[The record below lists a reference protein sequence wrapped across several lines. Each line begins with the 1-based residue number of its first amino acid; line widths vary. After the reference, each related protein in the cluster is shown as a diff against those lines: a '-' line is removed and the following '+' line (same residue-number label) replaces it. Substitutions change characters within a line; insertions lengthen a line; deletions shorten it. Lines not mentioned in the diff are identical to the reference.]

1 MIASMI
7 RQMWNERK
15 ANVLILLELLVV
27 FSCLLYAADYLYVK
41 YKEYKQPLGFDISHV
56 YKVWLGVVPETS
68 ADYDTTVVHTTNGID
83 DFFTIIDRL
92 EKDSRVETVGYTSGN
107 HFHYMYFNRF
117 ATFHG
122 KGLKRYG
129 YVRDVD
135 PSYFRVFKVKTA
147 DGQSWEKL
155 EKTLENNGIVVT
167 SSVAKAYYG
176 SPVEGRGKEIWI
188 TDQGDSDSTAYH
200 IGEVCEFQRYHEF
213 CPFDYAYYRNLGG
226 RDELKKYGIEILSG
240 NINLFVRMKPSADKP
255 ELMQQ
260 FRKDMEQQLRLGNIY
275 LSDII
280 PMSYYREEILRS
292 TFDDI
297 RIYAVGVSF
306 LLFNVLLGIVGTF
319 WFRARQRIPEIGL
332 RMAVGAS
339 RSVIFS
345 WLVIEGVI
353 LLVVAALP
361 SALVYMNMAHL
372 DILVQTSMWWLSPW
386 ERFAHSF
393 IITLLLLLVMI
404 IVGISFPAHQAARL
418 NPTDALKDE

>member
-68 ADYDTTVVHTTNGID
+68 ADYDTTAVHTTNGMD
-83 DFFTIIDRL
+83 DFFTIVDRL

-122 KGLKRYG
+122 IKMQRYG
-129 YVRDVD
+129 FVRDVD

-155 EKTLENNGIVVT
+155 ENALRNNQIVVT
-167 SSVAKAYYG
+167 ATVAERYFGKAT
-176 SPVEGRGKEIWI
+176 EGRGKDIWI
-188 TDQGDSDSTAYH
+188 TNQGDADSIVYH
-200 IGEVCEFQRYHEF
+200 IGEVCEPQRYQEF
-213 CPFDYAYYRNLGG
+213 SSYDYAYYRNLGG

-260 FRKDMEQQLRLGNIY
+260 FKKDMEQQLRLGNIY
-275 LSDII
+275 LSDVT
-280 PMSYYREEILRS
+280 PMSYYREEVLRS
-292 TFDDI
+292 VLDNI
-297 RIYAVGVSF
+297 RLYVVAVCF
-306 LLFNVLLGIVGTF
+306 LLFNVLLGVVGTF

-339 RSVIFS
+339 RTVIFIQ
-345 WLVIEGVI
+345 LIGEGLI
-353 LLVVAALP
+353 LLAVVTLP
-361 SALVYMNMAHL
+361 AVLIYVNLGQL
-372 DILVQTSMWWLSPW
+372 DVLTTTSMDLSMID
-386 ERFAHSF
+386 RLVHSF
-393 IITLLLLLVMI
+393 LIAFLTLATMIVAGII
-404 IVGISFPAHQAARL
+404 FPAKQAARL
-418 NPTDALKDE
+418 NPTEALKDE

>member
-68 ADYDTTVVHTTNGID
+68 ADYDTTAVHTTNGMD
-83 DFFTIIDRL
+83 DFFTIVDRL

-122 KGLKRYG
+122 IKMQRYG
-129 YVRDVD
+129 FVRDVD

-155 EKTLENNGIVVT
+155 ENALRNNQIVVT
-167 SSVAKAYYG
+167 ATVAERYFGKAT
-176 SPVEGRGKEIWI
+176 EGRGKDIWI
-188 TDQGDSDSTAYH
+188 TNQGDADSIVYH
-200 IGEVCEFQRYHEF
+200 IGEVCEPQRYQEF
-213 CPFDYAYYRNLGG
+213 SSYDYAYYRNLGG

-275 LSDII
+275 LSDVT
-280 PMSYYREEILRS
+280 PMSYYREEVLRS
-292 TFDDI
+292 VLDNI
-297 RIYAVGVSF
+297 RLYVVAVCF
-306 LLFNVLLGIVGTF
+306 LLFNVLLGVVGTF

>member
-68 ADYDTTVVHTTNGID
+68 ADYDTTAVHTTNGMD
-83 DFFTIIDRL
+83 DFFTIVDRL

-122 KGLKRYG
+122 IKMQRYG
-129 YVRDVD
+129 FVRDVD

-155 EKTLENNGIVVT
+155 ENALRNNQIVVT
-167 SSVAKAYYG
+167 ATVAERYFGKAT
-176 SPVEGRGKEIWI
+176 EGRGKDIWI
-188 TDQGDSDSTAYH
+188 TNQGDADSIVYH
-200 IGEVCEFQRYHEF
+200 IGEVCEPQRYQEF
-213 CPFDYAYYRNLGG
+213 SSYDYAYYRNLGG

-260 FRKDMEQQLRLGNIY
+260 FKKDMEQQLRLGNIY
-275 LSDII
+275 LSDVT
-280 PMSYYREEILRS
+280 PMSYYREEVLRS
-292 TFDDI
+292 VLDNI
-297 RIYAVGVSF
+297 RLYVVAVCF
-306 LLFNVLLGIVGTF
+306 LLFNVLLGVVGTF

-339 RSVIFS
+339 RTVIFIQ
-345 WLVIEGVI
+345 LIGEGLI
-353 LLVVAALP
+353 LLAVVTLP
-361 SALVYMNMAHL
+361 AVLIYVNLGQL
-372 DILVQTSMWWLSPW
+372 DVLTTTSMDLSMID
-386 ERFAHSF
+386 RLVHSF
-393 IITLLLLLVMI
+393 LMAFLTLAMMIVAGII
-404 IVGISFPAHQAARL
+404 FPAKQAARL
-418 NPTDALKDE
+418 NPTETLKDE

>member
-68 ADYDTTVVHTTNGID
+68 ADYDTTAVHTTNGMD
-83 DFFTIIDRL
+83 DFFTIVDRL

-122 KGLKRYG
+122 IKMQRYG
-129 YVRDVD
+129 FVRDVD

-155 EKTLENNGIVVT
+155 ENALRNNQIVVT
-167 SSVAKAYYG
+167 ATVAERYFGKAT
-176 SPVEGRGKEIWI
+176 EGRGKDIWI
-188 TDQGDSDSTAYH
+188 TNQGDADSIVYH
-200 IGEVCEFQRYHEF
+200 IGEVCEPQRYQEF
-213 CPFDYAYYRNLGG
+213 SSYDYAYYRNLGG

-275 LSDII
+275 LSDIT

-393 IITLLLLLVMI
+393 IITLLLLLIMI

-418 NPTDALKDE
+418 NPTEALKDE

>member
-68 ADYDTTVVHTTNGID
+68 ADYDTTAVHTTNGMD
-83 DFFTIIDRL
+83 DFFTIVDRL

-122 KGLKRYG
+122 IKMQRYG
-129 YVRDVD
+129 FVRDVD

-155 EKTLENNGIVVT
+155 ENALRNNQIVVT
-167 SSVAKAYYG
+167 ATVAERYFGKAT
-176 SPVEGRGKEIWI
+176 EGRGKDIWI
-188 TDQGDSDSTAYH
+188 TNQGDADSIVYH
-200 IGEVCEFQRYHEF
+200 IGEVCEPQRYQEF
-213 CPFDYAYYRNLGG
+213 SSYDYAYYRNLGG

-240 NINLFVRMKPSADKP
+240 NINLFVRMKPSADKS

-275 LSDII
+275 LSDVT
-280 PMSYYREEILRS
+280 PMSYYREEVLRS
-292 TFDDI
+292 VLDNI
-297 RIYAVGVSF
+297 RLYVVAVCF
-306 LLFNVLLGIVGTF
+306 LLFNVLLGVVGTF

-339 RSVIFS
+339 RTVIFIQ
-345 WLVIEGVI
+345 LIGEGLM
-353 LLVVAALP
+353 LLAVVTLP
-361 SALVYMNMAHL
+361 AVLIYVNLGQL
-372 DILVQTSMWWLSPW
+372 DVLTTTSMDLSMID
-386 ERFAHSF
+386 RLVHSF
-393 IITLLLLLVMI
+393 LIACLTLAMMI
-404 IVGISFPAHQAARL
+404 VAGIVFPAKQAARL
-418 NPTDALKDE
+418 NPTEALKDE

>member
-68 ADYDTTVVHTTNGID
+68 ADYDTTAVHTTNGMD

-176 SPVEGRGKEIWI
+176 SPVEGRGKDIWI
-188 TDQGDSDSTAYH
+188 TNQGDADSIVYH
-200 IGEVCEFQRYHEF
+200 IGEVCEPQRYQEF
-213 CPFDYAYYRNLGG
+213 SSYDYAYYRNLGG

-240 NINLFVRMKPSADKP
+240 NINLFVRMKPSVDKP

-275 LSDII
+275 LSDVT
-280 PMSYYREEILRS
+280 PMSYYREEVLRS
-292 TFDDI
+292 ALDNI
-297 RIYAVGVSF
+297 RLYVVGVCF
-306 LLFNVLLGIVGTF
+306 LLFNVLLGVVGTF

-339 RSVIFS
+339 TSVIFIQ
-345 WLVIEGVI
+345 LIGEGLM
-353 LLVVAALP
+353 LLAVVTLPALLIYANLAQLDVLTAT
-361 SALVYMNMAHL
+361 SMDLSMVDRLVYSFLMAFL
-372 DILVQTSMWWLSPW
+372 
-386 ERFAHSF
+386 
-393 IITLLLLLVMI
+393 TLAMMI
-404 IVGISFPAHQAARL
+404 VAGIVFPAKQAARL
-418 NPTDALKDE
+418 NPTEALKDE

>member
-1 MIASMI
+1 
-7 RQMWNERK
+7 MWNERK
-15 ANVLILLELLVV
+15 ANVLIFLELLVV
-27 FSCLLYAADYLYVK
+27 FICLLYASDYLYVK

-56 YKVWLGVVPETS
+56 YKVWLGVVPQNS
-68 ADYDTTVVHTTNGID
+68 ADYDTTSVHTTNGMD

-92 EKDSRVETVGYTSGN
+92 EKDSRVESVGYTTGN
-107 HFHYMYFNRF
+107 HFHYMYSNQF

-122 KGLKRYG
+122 NGIKRYG
-129 YVRDVD
+129 FVRDVD

-147 DGQSWEKL
+147 DGESWEKL

-167 SSVAKAYYG
+167 STVAKAYYG
-176 SPVEGRGKEIWI
+176 SPLEGRGKEIWI
-188 TDQGDSDSTAYH
+188 TDQGSTDSTAYR

-213 CPFDYAYYRNLGG
+213 SSFDYAYYRNLGG
-226 RDELKKYGIEILSG
+226 RDELNKYGIEILSG
-240 NINLFVRMKPSADKP
+240 NINLFVRMKPSADEP
-255 ELMQQ
+255 ALMQQ

-275 LSDII
+275 LSDVT

-292 TFDDI
+292 AFDNI
-297 RIYAVGVSF
+297 RLYSTGILF

-319 WFRARQRIPEIGL
+319 WFRSRQRIPEIGL

-339 RSVIFS
+339 RSEVFS

-361 SALVYMNMAHL
+361 AALVYMNMAHL
-372 DILVQTSMWWLSPW
+372 DILVQTSMKDLSLW
-386 ERFAHSF
+386 DRFAHSF
-393 IITLLLLLVMI
+393 IITLLLLLIMI
-404 IVGISFPAHQAARL
+404 ITGISFPARQAARL

>member
-68 ADYDTTVVHTTNGID
+68 ADYDTTAVHTTNGMD
-83 DFFTIIDRL
+83 DFFTIVDRL

-122 KGLKRYG
+122 IKMQRYG
-129 YVRDVD
+129 FVRDVD

-155 EKTLENNGIVVT
+155 ENALRNNQIVVT
-167 SSVAKAYYG
+167 ATVAERYFGKAT
-176 SPVEGRGKEIWI
+176 EGRGKDIWI
-188 TDQGDSDSTAYH
+188 TNQGDADSIVYH
-200 IGEVCEFQRYHEF
+200 IGEVCEPQRYQEF
-213 CPFDYAYYRNLGG
+213 SSYDYAYYRNLGG

-260 FRKDMEQQLRLGNIY
+260 FKKDMEQQLRLGNIY
-275 LSDII
+275 LSDVT
-280 PMSYYREEILRS
+280 PMSYYREEVLRS
-292 TFDDI
+292 VLDNI
-297 RIYAVGVSF
+297 RLYVVAVCF
-306 LLFNVLLGIVGTF
+306 LLFNVLLGVVGTF

-339 RSVIFS
+339 RTVIFIQ
-345 WLVIEGVI
+345 LIGEGLI
-353 LLVVAALP
+353 LLAVVTLP
-361 SALVYMNMAHL
+361 AVLIYVNLGQLGCADYYFDGSFH
-372 DILVQTSMWWLSPW
+372 DRSPC
-386 ERFAHSF
+386 
-393 IITLLLLLVMI
+393 T
-404 IVGISFPAHQAARL
+404 
-418 NPTDALKDE
+418 

>member
-68 ADYDTTVVHTTNGID
+68 ADYDATDTHTTHGMT
-83 DFFTIIDRL
+83 DFYTIYDRL
-92 EKDSRVETVGYTSGN
+92 AKDPRVESVCYTGGN
-107 HFHYMYFNRF
+107 HFHYMYFNQF

-188 TDQGDSDSTAYH
+188 TDQGYADSVAYR
-200 IGEVCEFQRYHEF
+200 IGEVCEPQRYSEF
-213 CPFDYAYYRNLGG
+213 SSYDYAYYRNLGG
-226 RDELKKYGIEILSG
+226 RDELMQYDVNTATYL
-240 NINLFVRMKPSADKP
+240 NLFIRMKPSANKP

-275 LSDII
+275 LSDVT
-280 PMSYYREEILRS
+280 PMSYYREEMLRS
-292 TFDDI
+292 VLDNI
-297 RIYAVGVSF
+297 RLYVVAVCF
-306 LLFNVLLGIVGTF
+306 LLFNVLLGVVGTF

-339 RSVIFS
+339 RTVIFIQ
-345 WLVIEGVI
+345 LIGEGLM
-353 LLVVAALP
+353 LLAVVTLPAL
-361 SALVYMNMAHL
+361 LIYVNLGQL
-372 DILVQTSMWWLSPW
+372 DVLTATSMDLPMID
-386 ERFAHSF
+386 RLVHSF
-393 IITLLLLLVMI
+393 LMAFLTLAMMIVAGII
-404 IVGISFPAHQAARL
+404 FPAKQAARL
-418 NPTDALKDE
+418 NPTEALKDE

>member
-68 ADYDTTVVHTTNGID
+68 ADYDTTAVHTTNGMD
-83 DFFTIIDRL
+83 DFFTIVDRL

-122 KGLKRYG
+122 IKMQRYG
-129 YVRDVD
+129 FVRDVD

-155 EKTLENNGIVVT
+155 ENALRNNQIVVT
-167 SSVAKAYYG
+167 ATVAERYFGKAT
-176 SPVEGRGKEIWI
+176 EGRGKDIWI
-188 TDQGDSDSTAYH
+188 TNQGDADSIVYH
-200 IGEVCEFQRYHEF
+200 IGEVCEPQRYQEF
-213 CPFDYAYYRNLGG
+213 SSYDYAYYRNLGG

-260 FRKDMEQQLRLGNIY
+260 FRKDIEQQLRLGNIY
-275 LSDII
+275 LSDVT
-280 PMSYYREEILRS
+280 PMSYYREEVLRS
-292 TFDDI
+292 VLDNI
-297 RIYAVGVSF
+297 RLYVVAVCF
-306 LLFNVLLGIVGTF
+306 LLFNVLLGVVGTF

-339 RSVIFS
+339 RTVIFIQ
-345 WLVIEGVI
+345 LVGEGLM
-353 LLVVAALP
+353 LLAVVTLP
-361 SALVYMNMAHL
+361 AVLIYVNLGQL
-372 DILVQTSMWWLSPW
+372 DVLTTTSMDLSMID
-386 ERFAHSF
+386 RLVHSF
-393 IITLLLLLVMI
+393 LIASLTLAMMI
-404 IVGISFPAHQAARL
+404 VAGIVFPAKQAARL
-418 NPTDALKDE
+418 NPTEALKDE